1 MKNFSPNF
9 ISFQTAFDF
18 VFSFV
23 SVDRGYFQPY
33 SWSSTWLDICLHMC
47 RNDTGPCM
55 YVCVREM
62 KLRELSIF
70 FLIFTFNIPIKS
82 IHRSS
87 ECVNVFNYIS
97 LHMFVCVYWSLVHC
111 AQRLPTRQKE
121 RTEIRANERS
131 TREILVESGSTFY
144 TYYYVFDS
152 LCYAYIH
159 HTHSHMT
166 PHSCSSMCLWSLL
179 GALWFSKF

>member
-1 MKNFSPNF
+1 M
-9 ISFQTAFDF
+9 
-18 VFSFV
+18 
-23 SVDRGYFQPY
+23 
-33 SWSSTWLDICLHMC
+33 TWHLFAYVPEWHWAVH
-47 RNDTGPCM
+47 
-55 YVCVREM
+55 VCVCKRDV
-62 KLRELSIF
+62 IAWTFHF